1 MVVKWVETSCL
12 PAASVT
18 DYPSLAFGDANCAA
32 VTRSPVCTV
41 LPELSAATPLP
52 APALQ
57 RLSRAATRHP
67 LLVERSLARAQEQ
80 AERDQQVL
88 AAADLLYLRFHLAE
102 HAGRALDL
110 REALARSADRLEQW
124 PERHGEQAARLA
136 EALGRAAYQTGDYLE
151 ATEQWSRALDL
162 AESASERRVGVA
174 ARVGLGQI
182 HYAMGAWNTGLRF
195 HRDALL
201 QLRPLNDSYLA
212 AKVALNLGVGHLESQ
227 QLEDAER
234 QFSHGLAAA
243 RRGGHREFEAEA
255 HWHLAR
261 AALSR
266 GQLPLAVADC
276 RLALDIAT
284 RLHHHWLEGAASRT
298 WTDIA
303 LARGDTQSAIRSC
316 RHALEL
322 AERIQSRPQQLQ
334 AHLQLARL
342 LEQQDQPAE
351 ALQHLWKYL
360 ALREHSEQQSQGIA
374 GRSLAPQGPLDPASV
389 GEGSSGTRSPS
400 AR

>member
-1 MVVKWVETSCL
+1 M
-12 PAASVT
+12 
-18 DYPSLAFGDANCAA
+18 
-32 VTRSPVCTV
+32 

-52 APALQ
+52 AATLQ

-67 LLVERSLARAQEQ
+67 RLVERSLARAQALAQ
-80 AERDQQVL
+80 AQAAPL
-88 AAADLLYLRFHLAE
+88 AAADWLYLRFHLAE

-110 REALARSADRLEQW
+110 RESLLALSAELDALTEH
-124 PERHGEQAARLA
+124 HGEQSARLA

-162 AESASERRVGVA
+162 AEAAGERRVGVA

-195 HRDALL
+195 HRDALQ

-266 GQLPLAVADC
+266 GQLPLAIADC

-284 RLHHHWLEGAASRT
+284 RMQHHWLEGAASRT
-298 WTDIA
+298 WTEIA
-303 LARGDTQSAIRSC
+303 LARGDTQAAIRSS
-316 RHALEL
+316 RHALQL
-322 AERIQSRPQQLQ
+322 AERIRSRPQQLQ

-342 LEQQDQPAE
+342 LEAQQQAPE
-351 ALQHLWKYL
+351 ALGHLWRYL
-360 ALREHSEQQSQGIA
+360 ALRDDSEQQSQGIA
-374 GRSLAPQGPLDPASV
+374 GRVLPTPLPPDPSDPAV
-389 GEGSSGTRSPS
+389 PAARARNPS